1 MIRLMKERKIG
12 KITSLKKSIK
22 ERDRDLQ
29 KINGKYEKLE
39 TTTKRLKCEIAS
51 LKTDD
56 KKRVKYEALQHR
68 KKTSNQ
74 PILSLI
80 ESESSLTVS
89 TENNASENTSFTP
102 KSPLNNSNRQIITSP
117 QCSSPH
123 TPPGPPP
130 TTAALDHTSP
140 SVSQTPEALQH
151 KAEADVKKTNLEGI
165 KKVGR
170 LEELLETIKNAKL
183 VSDDDEDDDYGNV
196 DVDSYPDYYWK
207 MGYETDDGKHYDL
220 SE

>member
-1 MIRLMKERKIG
+1 MWNCKFKNWW
-12 KITSLKKSIK
+12 
-22 ERDRDLQ
+22 Q
-29 KINGKYEKLE
+29 KH
-39 TTTKRLKCEIAS
+39 
-51 LKTDD
+51 
-56 KKRVKYEALQHR
+56 VKYEALQHR

-74 PILSLI
+74 PISSLI
-80 ESESSLTVS
+80 ESESSS
-89 TENNASENTSFTP
+89 T
-102 KSPLNNSNRQIITSP
+102 SPLNNNNRQTITSL
-117 QCSSPH
+117 QFSSPH

-130 TTAALDHTSP
+130 ATAALDHTSP

-151 KAEADVKKTNLEGI
+151 KAEADAKKTNLEGI

-183 VSDDDEDDDYGNV
+183 FSADDEDDDYGNV

-207 MGYETDDGKHYDL
+207 MGYETDDGKYYDL